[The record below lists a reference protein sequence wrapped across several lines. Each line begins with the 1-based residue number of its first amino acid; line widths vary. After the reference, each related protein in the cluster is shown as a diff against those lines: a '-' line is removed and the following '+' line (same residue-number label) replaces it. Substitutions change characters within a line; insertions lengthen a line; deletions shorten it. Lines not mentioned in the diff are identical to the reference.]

1 MTIGTHVLELEAAVL
16 KAEAL
21 LEKRDFINFLHDA
34 QDSLTR
40 RLESLQTDNGFG
52 FLHFEDEE

>member
-1 MTIGTHVLELEAAVL
+1 MTIQSFVLALEAAVL
-16 KAEAL
+16 TAEAC

-52 FLHFEDEE
+52 FLDYEDE